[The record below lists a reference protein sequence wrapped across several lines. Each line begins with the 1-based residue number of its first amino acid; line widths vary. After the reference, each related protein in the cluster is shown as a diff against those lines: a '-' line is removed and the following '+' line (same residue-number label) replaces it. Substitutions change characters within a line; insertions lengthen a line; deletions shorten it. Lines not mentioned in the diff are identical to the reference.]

1 MIDKKKKLVLCHL
14 YYEDLAF
21 GLLEKLHI
29 LNDDATFFAFNL
41 SSTLYKKA
49 RLLNNIRDNFPQSAV
64 IYAPN
69 AGRDIG
75 AKLRLFQ
82 VAEALNISHD
92 YTLILHDKKSPHTK
106 EGAKWSD
113 ELLRIIDTKTLPNVY
128 STFESLPDVGII
140 CSKNYIQNEHVRETN
155 SFLCTSNSIIKSI
168 LATNKI
174 QTKDY
179 SFVAGNIFWVRSELL
194 KQFFQTK
201 MSTDKIIASLEKGNN
216 IVDFSKGTYVH
227 AWERIMCWIATSQGY
242 KIYGV

>member
-21 GLLEKLHI
+21 GLLEKLYV
-29 LNDDATFFAFNL
+29 LNDAATFFAFNL
-41 SSTLYKKA
+41 SSTLYKNA
-49 RLLNNIRDNFPQSAV
+49 LLLKNIKDKFPYSVV
-64 IYAPN
+64 IHAPN

-82 VAEALNISHD
+82 VAESLNISHD
-92 YTLILHDKKSPHTK
+92 YTLILHDKKSPHTND
-106 EGAKWSD
+106 GAKWSD
-113 ELLRIIDTKTLPNVY
+113 ELLRIIDVKTLPNVY

-140 CSKNYIQNEHVRETN
+140 CSKNYIQNEHVKETD
-155 SFLCTSNSIIKSI
+155 SFLCTGNSIIKSI
-168 LATNKI
+168 LATNNIK
-174 QTKDY
+174 TRDY
-179 SFVAGNIFWVRSELL
+179 DFVAGNIFWVRSELL
-194 KQFFQTK
+194 KQFFRSK
-201 MSTDKIIASLEKGNN
+201 MSTDKIIGSLEKGNN

>member
-1 MIDKKKKLVLCHL
+1 MIDTKKKLVLCHL
-14 YYEDLAF
+14 YYEDLVF
-21 GLLEKLHI
+21 GLLKKLHD

-41 SSTLYKKA
+41 SSTLYKNA
-49 RLLNNIRDNFPQSAV
+49 RLLKDIRDNFPNSVV
-64 IYAPN
+64 IHAPN

-82 VAEALNISHD
+82 AAESLNISHD
-92 YTLILHDKKSPHTK
+92 YTLILHDKKSPHTND
-106 EGAKWSD
+106 GTKWSD
-113 ELLRIIDTKTLPNVY
+113 DLLRIIGAKTLPTVY
-128 STFESLPDVGII
+128 STFESLPDIGII
-140 CSKNYIQNEHVRETN
+140 CSKNYIQNEYVKETN

-174 QTKDY
+174 QTRNYD
-179 SFVAGNIFWVRSELL
+179 FVAGNIFWVRSELL
-194 KQFFQTK
+194 KQFFRSK